1 MYMYIHVLTRAYT
14 YTNIFVYMYV
24 YTSIY
29 IYGVGLT
36 RALASTTGVR
46 TPRSWTWSR
55 VNPMLGG
62 WVNPHREQQTI
73 PQGQT
78 SSPRKSLF
86 TPTAKAR
93 PDQAALVTSVEA
105 RGDTHRARPR
115 SPSRIY
121 TYRCLY
127 ICRNGRVPWQAP
139 RKCARH
145 APGHGSGLILN
156 PSIYIYIYIYIHL
169 YTTSIYIY
177 RVNPVA
183 APWIDI
189 HKNRVVGGWVLR
201 VVCPPAVSGWG
212 SVWVGLTPR

>member
-1 MYMYIHVLTRAYT
+1 MYIHVLTRAYT

-145 APGHGSGLILN
+145 APGHGSGLTFIYIH
-156 PSIYIYIYIYIHL
+156 IYIYMYICIHMSEPEHIYTDVFLCICMYIHL
-169 YTTSIYIY
+169 YTSIYNSYIYICIYIY
-177 RVNPVA
+177 VYLFRVHPVV
-183 APWIDI
+183 AP
-189 HKNRVVGGWVLR
+189 
-201 VVCPPAVSGWG
+201 
-212 SVWVGLTPR
+212 